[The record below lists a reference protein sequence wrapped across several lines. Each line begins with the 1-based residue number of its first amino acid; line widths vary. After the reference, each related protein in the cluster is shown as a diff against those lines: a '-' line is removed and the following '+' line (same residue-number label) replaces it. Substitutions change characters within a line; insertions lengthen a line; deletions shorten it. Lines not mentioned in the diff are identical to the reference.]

1 MKALFF
7 FITLIIATSSNVFAQ
22 SQSNRFVIKL
32 GDQSNATKQ
41 LITIGT
47 YEGKS
52 MFIFSWVDFKIEGI
66 SSIEAIEIID
76 SSINIKIDQDSVISL
91 KPGNKYSSVS
101 DTNFGYILILAC
113 DISAAQLLKL
123 TSHQVN
129 SIQIILN
136 KDKELTITS
145 LTDINRQ
152 MIKQD
157 AGLFLKEL

>member
-7 FITLIIATSSNVFAQ
+7 FITLIIATCPNVFAQ
-22 SQSNRFVIKL
+22 SQSNKFVIKL
-32 GDQSNATKQ
+32 GDQGNTAKQ
-41 LITIGT
+41 LITIGK

-76 SSINIKIDQDSVISL
+76 SSINIKMDQDSMISL

-101 DTNFGYILILAC
+101 DTNFGHILILAC
-113 DISAAQLLKL
+113 DISAAQLMKL
-123 TSHQVN
+123 AGHQVN

-136 KDKELTITS
+136 KDKEFTITS
-145 LTDINRQ
+145 LTDTNRQ